1 MRTHRSLL
9 LAAPL
14 ILLASVSEGA
24 IAQQTN
30 NSSALTNQAA
40 PSASAVTTGGTNINY
55 QTNNTYSNEVGFG
68 PGVFCRTPTIY
79 VGGNAGQNNL
89 DAFDA
94 VTESGNVS
102 KNWQVNAGMV
112 YPFGSSAIEDCKTL
126 ARTVARDREIS
137 TQLSMI
143 KACADLENKGIV
155 VNPEVYPLLE
165 ACTESVLKKRIAR
178 NSTPTPASPDRRI
191 PSMPRARSA
200 TPRLNPAPAMPKL
213 PAKVPQTT
221 KS

>member
-1 MRTHRSLL
+1 ML
-9 LAAPL
+9 LATFPKSGL
-14 ILLASVSEGA
+14 
-24 IAQQTN
+24 AQQTN

-68 PGVFCRTPTIY
+68 PGVFCRTPTIF

-89 DAFDA
+89 NAFDA
-94 VTESGNVS
+94 VTESGNLS
-102 KNWQVNAGMV
+102 TNYAFNAGLV

-143 KACADLENKGIV
+143 KACADLEKKGII
-155 VNPEVYPLLE
+155 VNPEIYPLLE
-165 ACTESVLKKRIAR
+165 PCTASVLKNNVAR
-178 NSTPTPASPDRRI
+178 NPSRPPMTRPTTRPPARTAA
-191 PSMPRARSA
+191 PR
-200 TPRLNPAPAMPKL
+200 PRPAPPVQKL

>member
-1 MRTHRSLL
+1 MKTKHSLV

-14 ILLASVSEGA
+14 ILLAATPNGS

-68 PGVFCRTPTIY
+68 PGVFCRTPTIF
-79 VGGNAGQNNL
+79 VGGNAGQNQL

-94 VTESGNVS
+94 VTQSGNKS
-102 KNWQVNAGMV
+102 TNYAVNAGIV

-143 KACADLENKGIV
+143 KACADLETKGIHV
-155 VNPEVYPLLE
+155 DPEIFPLLKP
-165 ACTESVLKKRIAR
+165 CINTVLKKNISKLNTVSPSQTNKKPAR
-178 NSTPTPASPDRRI
+178 NTSVMQQPVKKKM
-191 PSMPRARSA
+191 PS
-200 TPRLNPAPAMPKL
+200 KI
-213 PAKVPQTT
+213 PQTT

>member
-1 MRTHRSLL
+1 MRSKHSWL
-9 LAAPL
+9 LATPF
-14 ILLASVSEGA
+14 ILLASPQNVL
-24 IAQQTN
+24 AQQTN

-68 PGVFCRTPTIY
+68 PGVFCRTPTIF
-79 VGGNAGQNNL
+79 VGGNAGQNQL

-102 KNWQVNAGMV
+102 TNYQVNAGIV

-143 KACADLENKGIV
+143 KACADLESKGII
-155 VNPEVYPLLE
+155 VNPEVFPLLE
-165 ACTESVLKKRIAR
+165 ACTESVLKKRIAK
-178 NSTPTPASPDRRI
+178 NSVRKSVRRTPSSPQPRSAVPSVVPTPS
-191 PSMPRARSA
+191 
-200 TPRLNPAPAMPKL
+200 TPKL

>member
-1 MRTHRSLL
+1 MKIKHSWLI
-9 LAAPL
+9 AAPYF
-14 ILLASVSEGA
+14 LLASPETVL
-24 IAQQTN
+24 AQQTN

-68 PGVFCRTPTIY
+68 PGVFCRTPTIF
-79 VGGNAGQNNL
+79 VGGNAGQNQL

-102 KNWQVNAGMV
+102 TNYQVNAGIV

-143 KACADLENKGIV
+143 KACADLESKGII
-155 VNPEVYPLLE
+155 VNPEVFPLLE
-165 ACTESVLKKRIAR
+165 ACTESVLKKRIAK
-178 NSTPTPASPDRRI
+178 NSVRKSVRPTPSSPQ
-191 PSMPRARSA
+191 PRSA
-200 TPRLNPAPAMPKL
+200 VPSAVPTPSTPKL

>member
-1 MRTHRSLL
+1 MRSNLSLL
-9 LAAPL
+9 LATPL
-14 ILLASVSEGA
+14 ILLASTQAKVF
-24 IAQQTN
+24 AQQTN

-68 PGVFCRTPTIY
+68 PGVFCRTPTIF
-79 VGGNAGQNNL
+79 VGGNAGQNKL

-94 VTESGNVS
+94 VTDSGNVS
-102 KNWQVNAGMV
+102 NNYQVNAGIV

-143 KACADLENKGIV
+143 KACADLESKGIM
-155 VNPEVYPLLE
+155 VNPDVFPLLE
-165 ACTESVLKKRIAR
+165 ACTESVLKKRMAK
-178 NSTPTPASPDRRI
+178 NSTPVRRTPSPTQT
-191 PSMPRARSA
+191 RSA
-200 TPRLNPAPAMPKL
+200 TPRLTPTPAGPKV

>member
-1 MRTHRSLL
+1 MRTKLSIL
-9 LAAPL
+9 LAAPF
-14 ILLASVSEGA
+14 ILLGATPNSSV
-24 IAQQTN
+24 AQQTN

-68 PGVFCRTPTIY
+68 PGVFCRTPTIF
-79 VGGNAGQNNL
+79 VGGNAGQNKL

-94 VTESGNVS
+94 VTDSGNVS
-102 KNWQVNAGMV
+102 TNYQVNAGIV

-143 KACADLENKGIV
+143 KACADLESKGIM

-165 ACTESVLKKRIAR
+165 PCTESVLKRRMAK
-178 NSTPTPASPDRRI
+178 NSSPNPVRRTPSSPRTG
-191 PSMPRARSA
+191 SA
-200 TPRLNPAPAMPKL
+200 TPSLMPSPAKPKL